1 MNEGFRL
8 VFDPREDECV
18 TLFLRDG
25 SELRFAQVQ
34 GIVVYAP
41 GEIECPECAKEE
53 VEEPARMSE
62 PTKRRRH
69 GTAKRWTSS
78 EDSYLVKLKLEGHSN
93 QAIARS
99 LGRTISATE
108 TRMSNL
114 RKKGRLPTT
123 NRG

>member
-1 MNEGFRL
+1 MKEGFRL
-8 VFDPREDECV
+8 VFDPQEDEAV
-18 TLFLRDG
+18 TVFLRDG
-25 SELRFAQVQ
+25 SELCFRNVE
-34 GIVVYAP
+34 GIIVCNPDEVVS
-41 GEIECPECAKEE
+41 ECAKEE

-62 PTKRRRH
+62 PTKRRRR